1 MRNNQTI
8 KKMIMLAI
16 LAALTI
22 IFTYVPIKFGQF
34 QINLALIFIACG
46 AILYGPIA
54 GLALGVLNGLIVI
67 FNGDAAW
74 FLSLSV
80 FGTVVTVLLKTGLAG
95 LLSGLLF
102 KLFKNKNRTLAAI
115 LAVCI
120 VPLINTSV
128 FVLGC
133 LTFFIDAMAEGAS
146 AAEKGTLSYILTAMV
161 GINFIVE
168 MIINAIISPVIDRVT
183 RIGAKQLGLEE
194 NAK

>member
-1 MRNNQTI
+1 MKNKQMI

-16 LAALTI
+16 FAALTI

-54 GLALGVLNGLIVI
+54 GLGLGVLNGLIVI

-80 FGTVVTVLLKTGLAG
+80 IGTVITVIFKTGLAG
-95 LLSGLLF
+95 FLSGLVF
-102 KLFKNKNRTLAAI
+102 KLFKNKNRTLASI

-120 VPLINTSV
+120 VPIINTSV

-146 AAEKGTLSYILTAMV
+146 ASDKGTLAYILTAMV
-161 GINFIVE
+161 GVNFFVE
-168 MIINAIISPVIDRVT
+168 IAINAVISPAIDRIT